1 MVSSIRST
9 SWGRRIL
16 PTLPSLVFVAAAFLA
31 GGYYESTYSLLA
43 AVVWLGLAVAAAL
56 GGGRRPSGAFWA
68 LAALVCWSLL
78 SAAWGPLGPALA
90 TTPLLALYAGVLLG
104 AEWLARGPTLR
115 ALLRAIALVCLA
127 ALLGK
132 PFVSGS
138 RLSWPVTYANG
149 LGLVAVSGVLLAVGL
164 RRRSAF
170 AWLDGIVSGLAAVLT
185 FSRGA
190 LLAGAA
196 LLVAPR
202 LPRRVGIAVAVALA
216 ALAVVLARPLAARF
230 AAPAPD
236 TRDAHRL
243 VTLSGHGRTRL
254 WGIAW
259 REGRDH
265 PLLGGGAG
273 TWPRYAVRAEGL
285 GAPANAHSLYLETFA
300 ELGAVGLA
308 ILLAFLAA
316 ALRRDRLLLVGAL
329 AIAAAADWDWQ
340 LPAAA
345 LPALIAAGAGRDQ
358 ARTLGEGPAVGAAL
372 AALVVGVACG
382 LHGLGA
388 ALLESGRPAQAR
400 LLLPADARPDAA
412 LRTRPAFARGCR
424 IDPGEPA
431 LLFAAPLFGGC
442 PRSGP

>member
-1 MVSSIRST
+1 V
-9 SWGRRIL
+9 
-16 PTLPSLVFVAAAFLA
+16 LVTAALLA

-43 AVVWLGLAVAAAL
+43 AAVWLGLAAAAAL
-56 GGGRRPSGAFWA
+56 GGGRRPSMAFWA
-68 LAALVCWSLL
+68 LVGLAGWSLL
-78 SAAWGPLGPALA
+78 SAAWGPTGPALA
-90 TTPLLALYAGVLLG
+90 ATPLLALYAGAVLA
-104 AEWLARGPTLR
+104 AEWLPRGPTLR
-115 ALLRAIALVCLA
+115 ALLWAIALVCLA

-164 RRRSAF
+164 RRVAPGAVSA
-170 AWLDGIVSGLAAVLT
+170 LAAVLT

-190 LLAGAA
+190 LVAGAA

-202 LPRRVGIAVAVALA
+202 LPRRIGIALALGLAV
-216 ALAVVLARPLAARF
+216 LAVVLARPLAARF

-254 WGIAW
+254 WRIAW

-308 ILLAFLAA
+308 LLVAFLAA
-316 ALRRDRLLLVGAL
+316 ALRRDRLFLVAAL

-340 LPAAA
+340 LPAAT
-345 LPALIAAGAGRDQ
+345 LPALIAAGAAHEP
-358 ARTLGEGPAVGAAL
+358 ARVLRERGAVGLAL
-372 AALVVGVACG
+372 AALAVGVACG

-388 ALLESGRPAQAR
+388 ALLESGRPSQATR
-400 LLLPADARPDAA
+400 LLPGDARPDAA
-412 LRTRPAFARGCR
+412 LGTRAGFLRGCR
-424 IDPGEPA
+424 ADPGEPA
-431 LLFAAPLFGGC
+431 LFYQAPHFGGC
-442 PRSGP
+442 PASGS